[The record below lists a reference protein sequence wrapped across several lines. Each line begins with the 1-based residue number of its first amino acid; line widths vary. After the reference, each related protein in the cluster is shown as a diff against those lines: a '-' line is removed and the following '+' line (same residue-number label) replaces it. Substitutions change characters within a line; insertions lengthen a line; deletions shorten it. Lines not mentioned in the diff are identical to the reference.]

1 MGTFIPNQLLERILA
16 ETDIVE
22 VVSSYFPLKKSGRNL
37 KALCPFHEEK
47 TPSFMVNRE
56 RQIFK
61 CFGCGKGG
69 NAFHFLMEKER
80 IPFYE
85 AVEML
90 ARKANIALP
99 EKKRGAGQ
107 ERAREKMFAAMS
119 FAVAY
124 FREQLRKPAGE
135 AARNYLRER
144 GITEQTA
151 EKFHLGFA
159 RDTWDSLLNRA
170 SQKFSPSLLEQV
182 GLVLARES
190 SPGHYDRFR
199 NRLMFPIFDP
209 RGRAIGF
216 SGRVLPGGEPGDVS
230 PKYVNSPESPLFNK
244 SEVLYGLNFSRSEI
258 ARQNKAV
265 VCEGHTD
272 LIAIDQAGFGNAVA
286 AQGTSFTLTQARLL
300 KRYCSEVIF
309 AFDSDSAGQDATL
322 RSFEPLLE
330 TELDVRVAVL
340 PAGYDPDL
348 LIRENGAEAFGKL
361 LQEAAELVD
370 FQYEVLRKKND
381 EGTLGGR
388 RVIASQML
396 VTAHKSP
403 SAIIRDAWVQKIAAA
418 VRMPEGVLRAEMRR
432 IRGNYRPFA
441 ARASGP
447 HSGGEVR
454 ENFADVEREKDLI
467 GYMLGSEK
475 VRSLI
480 AERLSVRDFSDPV
493 CRGLA
498 EKIFSLHEQ
507 GEKVKADTLLKNVD
521 DRGQAELVS
530 RFIFKEV
537 ESKEPLK
544 AAEDLVERVLKQR
557 QSQRKK
563 ELQEKIA
570 VAGKEG
576 GDVKSLLAEYHALC
590 KAEKSFEWQTKSY

>member
-1 MGTFIPNQLLERILA
+1 VGNFIPNQLLERILA
-16 ETDIVE
+16 ETDIVA
-22 VVSSYFPLKKSGRNL
+22 VVSSYFPLKKSGRNF

-99 EKKRGAGQ
+99 QKKRGAGQ
-107 ERAREKMFAAMS
+107 ERARERMFAAMS

-124 FREQLRKPAGE
+124 FREQLRKPGGE
-135 AARNYLRER
+135 AVRNYLRER

-159 RDTWDSLLNRA
+159 PDAWDSLLNNA

-190 SPGHYDRFR
+190 SAGHYDRFR

-216 SGRVLPGGEPGDVS
+216 SGRVLPGGEQADVS
-230 PKYVNSPESPLFNK
+230 PKYINSPESPLFNK

-258 ARQNKAV
+258 AKQNKAI
-265 VCEGHTD
+265 VCEGHMD
-272 LIAIDQAGFGNAVA
+272 LIAIDQAGFGSAVA

-340 PAGYDPDL
+340 PATYDPDL
-348 LIRENGAEAFGKL
+348 LIREKGAEAFGKL
-361 LQEAAELVD
+361 LEEALELVD
-370 FQYEVLRKKND
+370 FQYDVLRKKND
-381 EGTLGGR
+381 EGTLAGR
-388 RVIASQML
+388 RAIASQML

-403 SAIIRDAWVQKIAAA
+403 SAIIRDAWIQKIAAA

-441 ARASGP
+441 ARGAGP
-447 HSGGEVR
+447 HSAGEVR
-454 ENFADVEREKDLI
+454 ENFADVDREKNLI
-467 GYMLGSEK
+467 GYMLASEK
-475 VRSLI
+475 VRSLVT
-480 AERLSVRDFSDPV
+480 ERLSVRDFSDLV
-493 CRGLA
+493 CKGLA
-498 EKIFSLHEQ
+498 ERIFFLHEH
-507 GEKVKADTLLKNVD
+507 GEKVKAETLLKNVED
-521 DRGQAELVS
+521 GGQAELVS
-530 RFIFKEV
+530 RFMFEEV
-537 ESKEPLK
+537 ESNEPLK
-544 AAEDLVERVLKQR
+544 AAEDLIERVLKQR

-563 ELQEKIA
+563 KLQEQIA
-570 VAGKEG
+570 RAEKEG
-576 GDVKSLLAEYHALC
+576 GDRRSLEAEYDAIQR
-590 KAEKSFEWQTKSY
+590 AQDEWQTKSY